1 MNGTVLSGAL
11 SVFDVAKM
19 PPNGTYY
26 SVASLRRQNRKILE
40 LDEGWVPVDLYT
52 WCRLVE
58 SRKSSKFSSHG

>member
-26 SVASLRRQNRKILE
+26 LVASLRRQNQKILE
-40 LDEGWVPVDLYT
+40 VDGGLGPCGPLYS
-52 WCRLVE
+52 V
-58 SRKSSKFSSHG
+58 SFG

>member
-19 PPNGTYY
+19 PPNDTYY
-26 SVASLRRQNRKILE
+26 LVSSLRRQNQKILE
-40 LDEGWVPVDLYT
+40 IDGGWVPVDLYT

-58 SRKSSKFSSHG
+58 SRKTPKFLSHG

>member
-19 PPNGTYY
+19 PPNGTYCL
-26 SVASLRRQNRKILE
+26 VASLRRQNRKILE
-40 LDEGWVPVDLYT
+40 IEGGPVPVDLYT

-58 SRKSSKFSSHG
+58 SRKSTKFSSHG